1 MTFEPGGMKCHKSV
15 AQWDEVSYSVVH
27 QGSAAVR
34 ATDRHADVEASRG
47 GRAAMFLGDYQH
59 TLDAKGRVS
68 LPAKFRGAMTG
79 KLVIAKGLDECL
91 YVYPAEEYNAFVEA
105 LISQEDFDPRIRKVR
120 RFFTTGA
127 VETEFDSAG
136 RVGLPANL
144 REYAGLTKDVAVTG
158 NGNRI
163 EIWDAEA
170 WSAYQTGEDEA
181 SIEDLARELA
191 DSGLL

>member
-1 MTFEPGGMKCHKSV
+1 
-15 AQWDEVSYSVVH
+15 
-27 QGSAAVR
+27 
-34 ATDRHADVEASRG
+34 
-47 GRAAMFLGDYQH
+47 MFLGDYQH

-68 LPAKFRGAMTG
+68 LPAKFRGEMTG
-79 KLVIAKGLDECL
+79 KIVIAKGLDECL
-91 YVYPAEEYNAFVEA
+91 YVYPAEEYSAFVEELVA
-105 LISQEDFDPRIRKVR
+105 REDFDPRIRKVR

-144 REYAGLTKDVAVTG
+144 REYAGLARDVAVTG

-163 EIWDAEA
+163 EIWDAGA
-170 WSAYQTGEDEA
+170 WAAYQTGEGES